1 LVPFFATVSELLA
14 KRIGVGLIAA
24 SGCVVS
30 ALGAALLLSSMG
42 PPPAY
47 VADFLPGWLLICI
60 GFALA
65 MPTVLAAGTA
75 ELPNE
80 QSATG
85 SAVVNMAVQVG
96 LVLGISILVAVLG
109 TASAAAGLHLFR
121 TAWWIA
127 AGSVLVAGVAALLV
141 TPRSRLST
149 VA

>member
-1 LVPFFATVSELLA
+1 VPVFATLSELLA
-14 KRIGVGLIAA
+14 KRVRVGVIAA

-30 ALGAALLLSSMG
+30 AMGAALLLSSMG
-42 PPPAY
+42 PTPAY
-47 VADFLPGWLLICI
+47 VADFLPGWLLVCI

-109 TASAAAGLHLFR
+109 TASAAAGLHLFQ

-127 AGSVLVAGVAALLV
+127 GGSVVAAGLAALLV
-141 TPRSRLST
+141 TPPRRRLST
-149 VA
+149 LG